1 MSVWRTKINKSSN
14 TCMHIRIRIKT
25 YLPACLPT
33 YLVEAL
39 VDGAVA
45 VAAHAAAVG
54 HVVLPLPLD
63 GRLVHRSYERPLPA
77 LEPLRPLAL
86 VAVAVRVVVAALPV
100 EQVPLELADVPFV
113 ERKERKAREPWP
125 WRI

>member
-14 TCMHIRIRIKT
+14 MHIRIRIKT
-25 YLPACLPT
+25 YIPACLPT